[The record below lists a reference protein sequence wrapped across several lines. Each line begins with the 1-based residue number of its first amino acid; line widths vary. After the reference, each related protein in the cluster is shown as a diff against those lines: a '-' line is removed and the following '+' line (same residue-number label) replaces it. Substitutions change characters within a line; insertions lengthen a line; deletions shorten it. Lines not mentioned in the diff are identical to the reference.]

1 MLLCYFWLYFP
12 NCKTS
17 SVDVQHNFSDP
28 TPILEQAIIWKA
40 QAEKTNI
47 AVEEANQL
55 RAQLALAQTELADLK
70 NQDVTIRQLRDTIA
84 KLEEEK
90 AKEVE
95 KAIEEVEKE
104 LRDEFSVRDNETTM
118 RSDKLKAENAA
129 LEKKVSRLA
138 TINTLW
144 GVYGP
149 GLAIRARLG
158 SIMRSASTNSTLI
171 LPAQPRIANFIR
183 ETQKDQDKCKPYSR
197 QLFRSPCSVL

>member
-1 MLLCYFWLYFP
+1 HFICRLFIIPLFSENLCFYVISGLQFP

-17 SVDVQHNFSDP
+17 SLNLQYNFSDP

-129 LEKKVSRLA
+129 LEKKVSR
-138 TINTLW
+138 
-144 GVYGP
+144 
-149 GLAIRARLG
+149 
-158 SIMRSASTNSTLI
+158 
-171 LPAQPRIANFIR
+171 
-183 ETQKDQDKCKPYSR
+183 
-197 QLFRSPCSVL
+197 